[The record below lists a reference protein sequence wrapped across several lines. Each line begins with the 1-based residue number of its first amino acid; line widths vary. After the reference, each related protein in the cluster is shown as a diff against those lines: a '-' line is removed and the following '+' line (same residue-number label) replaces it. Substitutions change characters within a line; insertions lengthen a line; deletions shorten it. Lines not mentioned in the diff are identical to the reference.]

1 MVMDKVTLVT
11 RATKKVLK
19 AIFKENKITNVLFLK
34 KIIKKSV
41 DGIKDTTP
49 PPPPPPH

>member
-19 AIFKENKITNVLFLK
+19 AIFKENKITNVLFLS

-41 DGIKDTTP
+41 DGIEDKTP
-49 PPPPPPH
+49 PH